1 MKGKIKITELD
12 YERLC
17 NLVTAVKDQRTVEM
31 KNLDALGAEIRRAER
46 VDPKKI
52 TPEFVTMNSEF
63 EVTDL
68 DSNKLLILKLVY
80 PKDADFKKG
89 YVSVLSPLGSA
100 LLGYKAGDTISFKVP
115 KGEKKIRIDKI
126 NYQPEANGEYA
137 L

>member
-17 NLVTAVKDQRTVEM
+17 NLFTAVKDQRTVEL
-31 KNLDALGAEIRRAER
+31 KNLDALGAEIKRAER

-68 DSNKLLILKLVY
+68 DSNKLMNLKLVY
-80 PKDADFKKG
+80 PKDADFKIG
-89 YVSVLSPLGSA
+89 HVSVLSPLGSA
-100 LLGYKAGDTISFKVP
+100 LLGYKAGDTISFEVP
-115 KGEKKIRIDKI
+115 KGEKKIRINKI
-126 NYQPEANGEYA
+126 LFQPEANGDFT